1 MESRFLPVSQGP
13 LPASPKTVSLP
24 SSDPGSSLLVHLGI
38 VASVSVAVG
47 GCGDKVGSG
56 QDLGTI
62 CPEFLLDFLYPRP
75 IFLPEPEAVINK
87 QTNIF
92 LSVRYLVL

>member
-13 LPASPKTVSLP
+13 LPASPQTVSL
-24 SSDPGSSLLVHLGI
+24 SSLLVHLGI
-38 VASVSVAVG
+38 VASVSVAVEG
-47 GCGDKVGSG
+47 GCGGEVGSG